1 MQTIVTKA
9 EYAKLKNRSPSCI
22 SNWIKEGKITPAALI
37 GTGVRSRIWVEQA
50 DADLLRNLDVGQQT
64 AQATPIMPSGPAP
77 DLLHPAPRPAY
88 TDDEENVR
96 RKRKA
101 DADRAEEE
109 AEAARRRNLV
119 DAGRW
124 IDAAEAKRVWT
135 GEFARELA
143 ETETF
148 LFGSLAEELAEDYGL
163 DWKAV
168 SVNMRKRFRA
178 YRSRAADSAVSRYA
192 EREAELKAA
201 E

>member
-9 EYAKLKNRSPSCI
+9 EYAKLKNRAPSCI

-64 AQATPIMPSGPAP
+64 AQTNPIMPSGSAP
-77 DLLHPAPRPAY
+77 DLLHPATRVAY

-143 ETETF
+143 EIETF
-148 LFGSLAEELAEDYGL
+148 LFTTLSKQHADRHGL
-163 DWKAV
+163 DWKRI
-168 SVNMRKRFRA
+168 SVEFRA
-178 YRSRAADSAVSRYA
+178 DFRAHRSKSADSTQTRRLDGKETAP
-192 EREAELKAA
+192 
-201 E
+201 